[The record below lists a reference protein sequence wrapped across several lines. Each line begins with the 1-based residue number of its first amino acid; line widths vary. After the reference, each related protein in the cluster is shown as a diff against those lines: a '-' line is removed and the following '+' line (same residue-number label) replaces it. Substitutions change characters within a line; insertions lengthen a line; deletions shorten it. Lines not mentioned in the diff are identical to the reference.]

1 MVGDFGGNGGNLYR
15 SRTTANPNPGYPST
29 NVGGTTEQ
37 LPSNRHSACHFRCT
51 LPVGRTDR
59 PSEKRLPCSERSLL
73 HEPCIHTCGTDDHRC
88 LLPSWPC
95 SRSCFWAS
103 LPAFNARQPSQPF
116 YWTQVWVACRSWP
129 DDVRLLLAGSS
140 ATAHVSN
147 P

>member
-1 MVGDFGGNGGNLYR
+1 MAATYTGRELQQTLTLATRQRMYAAPESNCPAIVAA
-15 SRTTANPNPGYPST
+15 RTIFAARCQSA
-29 NVGGTTEQ
+29 EQ
-37 LPSNRHSACHFRCT
+37 
-51 LPVGRTDR
+51 TDR
-59 PSEKRLPCSERSLL
+59 RRDKRLPCSERSLL
-73 HEPCIHTCGTDDHRC
+73 HEPSMCGTDDHRC

-103 LPAFNARQPSQPF
+103 LPAFNARQPSHPF

-129 DDVRLLLAGSS
+129 DDVRLLLACSS